1 MQVLLLILSIT
12 MVLLF
17 TLLVVASMRFQN
29 NHDKHRHH
37 RRREGYSG
45 KNYGMNSG
53 CNCNSGNCIRM
64 MDNFSYEYYNGEMP
78 MQHPNL
84 GYHVTNQKLQGA
96 TIVHGKTVGEEAV
109 QILRNSHPKSIPS
122 PM

>member
-29 NHDKHRHH
+29 RHH

-45 KNYGMNSG
+45 MSSRMNSG
-53 CNCNSGNCIRM
+53 CNCTNGNCNLN
-64 MDNFSYEYYNGEMP
+64 NFSYEYYNGEMATP
-78 MQHPNL
+78 PYHPNL
-84 GYHVTNQKLQGA
+84 GYQVTNQKLQGA
-96 TIVHGKTVGEEAV
+96 TIVHGKTVGEDAI

-122 PM
+122 TIQI